1 MSNIKWHYWVPG
13 LGVAL
18 IMQDPG
24 AYLNTREERRLVLF
38 HGCSGLAIGALVA
51 ASLLR

>member
-18 IMQDPG
+18 IMHDPG
-24 AYLNTREERRLVLF
+24 AYLNTREEGRLVLF
-38 HGCSGLAIGALVA
+38 HGCFGLAIAALVA
-51 ASLLR
+51 AWLFR